1 MALGDFETKGVPRRP
16 AFDLLQGYILCSVL
30 ASLDD
35 AGVLKTLEDRGL
47 RVEDVGQNEQLA
59 KDTLHYLVDRGVV
72 APDGDVYRLSPY
84 GVELFRD
91 RGYIYWIAGGF
102 GEPFWRFGELVSGT
116 HKYGHDIVRDGRIVA
131 VSSADL
137 GLEDLKPYVHSIL
150 KDLDF
155 KKAADF
161 GCGNAR
167 NLIGICGINGADGL
181 GVDISSDAIIE
192 AKNEVEAAGLS
203 KSVTVVEADASDA
216 EAIPGL
222 EDVDLIVG
230 FFFMHEVLEKGLEAF
245 VEYLKVLHRRLP
257 VGAHILAAE
266 VMPPERDRASAEVF
280 TPEFTL
286 IHALMGQGLLGEEGW
301 RDAFE
306 RGGFEIK
313 RTVHPNTPGG
323 LLLLAQKTA

>member
-1 MALGDFETKGVPRRP
+1 MAKGDYETKGVPRRP

-35 AGVLKTLEDRGL
+35 AGVLDTLEERGL
-47 RVEDVGQNEQLA
+47 RVEDVGGNAQLSR
-59 KDTLHYLVDRGVV
+59 DTLYYLVDRGIV
-72 APDGDVYRLSPY
+72 APDSGLYRLTPY
-84 GVELFRD
+84 GTELLAD
-91 RGYIYWIAGGF
+91 RGYVYWIAGGF
-102 GEPFWRFGELVSGT
+102 GEPFWRFGQLVAGT

-137 GLEDLKPYVHSIL
+137 GRDDLRPYVHSVLSRIEY
-150 KDLDF
+150 

-167 NLIGICGINGADGL
+167 NLIGICGIKNAEGL
-181 GVDISSDAIIE
+181 GVDISPEAIGE
-192 AKNEVEAAGLS
+192 ARQEVEKAGLGQS
-203 KSVTVVEADASDA
+203 ITVVEADASDA
-216 EAIPGL
+216 AAIPEL
-222 EDVDLIVG
+222 ESVDLIVG

-245 VEYLKVLHRRLP
+245 VAYLQGLHRRLP

-266 VMPPERDRASAEVF
+266 VTPPERDRAGAETF

-286 IHALMGQGLLGEEGW
+286 IHALMGQGLLSEEGW
-301 RDAFE
+301 RDAFV

-313 RTVHPNTPGG
+313 ETIRPNIPGG